1 MIMKRKYKVYSV
13 LRNLSFVA
21 LGVGACA
28 LLCCVI
34 SLLARMG
41 VANRN
46 LEDAFGGGI
55 WLGLAI
61 AVFGSVAAI
70 VCGCSSPYES
80 DVPPSAWRRRL
91 AYVFGSIGGLTSV
104 AVVGSIVWAVVLMFA
119 ALGTVDVICPDSA
132 AVAREVPSVFRK
144 DVPATATDVHFKS
157 GSVGIFQEACF
168 SCKISE
174 ADFVRF
180 AQEKGYPLGTNVW
193 LNANADTKE
202 NFKNMDYGSM
212 TVSQVNDGEVPKR
225 FLAYAYIFSN
235 CGGTFYVFDR
245 DAEKLYYHYSTN

>member
-1 MIMKRKYKVYSV
+1 MKRKYKVYSV
-13 LRNLSFVA
+13 LRNLAFVA

-28 LLCCVI
+28 LLCGVI

-46 LEDAFGGGI
+46 LADAFGGI
-55 WLGLAI
+55 VRLGLAI
-61 AVFGSVAAI
+61 AVLGSVAAI
-70 VCGCSSPYES
+70 VCGCCSPYES
-80 DVPPSAWRRRL
+80 DIPPAAGRRRL
-91 AYVFGSIGGLTSV
+91 AYVLGSIGGLIPV
-104 AVVGSIVWAVVLMFA
+104 AVVGGFAWAVVLMFA
-119 ALGTVDVICPDSA
+119 SFGTVDVICPDSA
-132 AVAREVPSVFRK
+132 AVARKVPRVFQK
-144 DVPATATDVHFKS
+144 DVPKTAKDVHFKS
-157 GSVGIFQEACF
+157 GSVGIFQQACF